1 MNQPRDLRTVAATG
15 LTLSLHGEGRA
26 EFLPTGGT
34 DGVAGGPNASGQ
46 PAMKSRKEEMKD
58 EK

>member
-34 DGVAGGPNASGQ
+34 DGAAGGPNASGQ